1 MPFHVWKDLT
11 WLSVVGANIYCMS
24 QHFFLILFEIQMLT
38 NCNPPEEKNPLA
50 LFPLVIDFYQGLKEK
65 LLMLLCTVAV
75 ELCPS
80 AAAWFGF
87 SLKIATVATPG
98 IPVRPFFFLLINKK
112 KKVQCIS

>member
-38 NCNPPEEKNPLA
+38 NRNPPEEKNPLA

-87 SLKIATVATPG
+87 SLKNCNCGHTRYTSQT
-98 IPVRPFFFLLINKK
+98 FFFSSN
-112 KKVQCIS
+112 